1 MSHTFHVSDE
11 QYAEIFSYAQ
21 SHDETPETLFQAW
34 VSEVVRQ
41 EAQRSRAKA
50 QMDQKEKEADEEGPL
65 DLLQIAGIFSV
76 GEPGWAD
83 RHDEVFGMTQ
93 VLTTDHH
100 FEQAGFVQVP
110 KEARRYR

>member
-50 QMDQKEKEADEEGPL
+50 KMDQKEKEADEERPL